1 MTVGNVSLFSS
12 NFRYINLLT
21 LEENPMNVSHVT
33 KPEGGSF
40 LMKIRRA
47 LILEK
52 NIMNLSNVGYPS
64 EDVITLETMEDFVL
78 QRNLLQVSVC

>member
-47 LILEK
+47 VILDK
-52 NIMNLSNVGYPS
+52 NIMNVSNVGKPS
-64 EDVITLETMEDFVL
+64 EDVIAFKIMEDFVL
-78 QRNLLQVSVC
+78 